1 MTDFERLL
9 LAKGDAQLISAFVKD
24 YYEIISE
31 DFKVSFD
38 KYLAEVREQ
47 SDAKVKTSL
56 SDLEKVRQ
64 DIKLMDMSISELLEY
79 HDGDTKLKT
88 RMLNALSNDFSTVGE
103 LLAPNKSN
111 VYVSQKI
118 GAKSISILVECLGE
132 IGYKNKINQLTSN
145 SKKSR
150 YN

>member
-88 RMLNALSNDFSTVGE
+88 RMLNALSKDFSTVGE
-103 LLAPNKSN
+103 LLASNKSN
-111 VYVSQKI
+111 VYVSPKT

-132 IGYKNKINQLTSN
+132 IGYKIKD
-145 SKKSR
+145 
-150 YN
+150 

>member
-1 MTDFERLL
+1 MTDFEQLL
-9 LAKGDAQLISAFVKD
+9 LAKGDAQLLSAFVKD

-31 DFKVSFD
+31 DFKTSFD

-56 SDLEKVRQ
+56 SDLEKVGQ

-88 RMLNALSNDFSTVGE
+88 RMLNALSKDFSTVGE
-103 LLAPNKSN
+103 LLASNKSN
-111 VYVSQKI
+111 VYVRPQI
-118 GAKSISILVECLGE
+118 GAKSIFILEECLRK
-132 IGYKNKINQLTSN
+132 IGYKIKD
-145 SKKSR
+145 
-150 YN
+150 

>member
-31 DFKVSFD
+31 DFKTSFD

-56 SDLEKVRQ
+56 SDLEKVGQ

-79 HDGDTKLKT
+79 HDGDKKLKT
-88 RMLNALSNDFSTVGE
+88 QMLNALSKDFSTVGE
-103 LLAPNKSN
+103 LLASNKSN
-111 VYVSQKI
+111 VYVSPKI
-118 GAKSISILVECLGE
+118 GAKSISILEECLRK
-132 IGYKNKINQLTSN
+132 IDYKLKD
-145 SKKSR
+145 
-150 YN
+150 